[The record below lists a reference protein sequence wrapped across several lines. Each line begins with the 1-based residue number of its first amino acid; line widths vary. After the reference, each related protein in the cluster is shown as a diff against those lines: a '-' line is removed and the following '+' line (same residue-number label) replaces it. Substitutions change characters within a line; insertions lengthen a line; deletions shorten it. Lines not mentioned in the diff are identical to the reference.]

1 MEVRASLKFARVG
14 DQKARVVADMVRGKM
29 VNEAVRLLTYDNKK
43 PSMMIKKLV
52 ESAVA
57 NAEKEEVIDLD
68 NLYIKEIMV
77 DKGPFMK
84 RHQPRAQ
91 GRAFVIRKK
100 FSHINLVLGERS

>member
-1 MEVRASLKFARVG
+1 MEVKASLKNARIG
-14 DQKARVVADMVRGKM
+14 DQKARIVANMVRGKM
-29 VNEAVRLLTYDNKK
+29 VNDAIRILSFDNKK

-57 NAEKEEVIDLD
+57 NADQKQVIDID

-84 RHQPRAQ
+84 RYQPRAQ
-91 GRAFVIRKK
+91 GRAFVIKK
-100 FSHINLVLGERS
+100 KSSHISLVLDER

>member
-1 MEVRASLKFARVG
+1 MEVKASLKFAKVG
-14 DQKARVVADMVRGKM
+14 DQKARIVADMVRGKM
-29 VNEAVRLLTYDNKK
+29 VNEAIRLLTHDNKK

-68 NLYIKEIMV
+68 NLYIKKIMV
-77 DKGPFMK
+77 DKGPFTK

-91 GRAFVIRKK
+91 GRAFVIKK
-100 FSHINLVLGERS
+100 KSSHISLVLDER

>member
-1 MEVRASLKFARVG
+1 MEVKASLKNAKVG
-14 DQKARVVADMVRGKM
+14 EQKARIVADMVRGKM
-29 VNEAVRLLTYDNKK
+29 VNDAIRILTYDNKK

-57 NAEKEEVIDLD
+57 NADQKQVIDVD

-84 RHQPRAQ
+84 RYQPRAQ
-91 GRAFVIRKK
+91 GRAFVIKK
-100 FSHINLVLGERS
+100 KSSHISLVLDER

>member
-1 MEVRASLKFARVG
+1 MEVKASLKFARVG
-14 DQKARVVADMVRGKM
+14 DQKARIVANKIRGKM
-29 VNEAVRLLTYDNKK
+29 VNDVIRILEYDNKK

-57 NAEKEEVIDLD
+57 SAEKKEVIDVD
-68 NLYIKEIMV
+68 HLYVKKITV

-91 GRAFVIRKK
+91 GRAFVVKK
-100 FSHINLVLGERS
+100 KSSHIILVLDER